1 MSCKLCNI
9 NFTETMGYN
18 RFFMSSSMS
27 MREIPP
33 FLQFLVDIL
42 QADSET
48 EVLLFIAQ
56 SDLFA
61 CP

>member
-1 MSCKLCNI
+1 MQ
-9 NFTETMGYN
+9 
-18 RFFMSSSMS
+18 
-27 MREIPP
+27 EIPP
-33 FLQFLVDIL
+33 FLQFLIWLVDIS

-56 SDLFA
+56 SWLHNDLFA